1 MFFKKAIIFL
11 CVFSTVYTFAS
22 LPGLCMKIRIITCTP
37 YYPEKGF
44 GKWLVISN
52 RGHTYLAK
60 CEVKVSVETIYAH
73 GI

>member
-1 MFFKKAIIFL
+1 
-11 CVFSTVYTFAS
+11 
-22 LPGLCMKIRIITCTP
+22 MKIRIITCTP